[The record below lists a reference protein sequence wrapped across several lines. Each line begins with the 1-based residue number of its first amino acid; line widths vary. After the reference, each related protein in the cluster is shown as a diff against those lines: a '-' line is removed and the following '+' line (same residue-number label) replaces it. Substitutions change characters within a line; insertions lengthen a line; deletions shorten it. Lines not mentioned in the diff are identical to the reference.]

1 MNVSFVGKKGPFCS
15 IIGLETG
22 PKWGFLA
29 EIGPRHPQNRPRAP
43 SYCTIV
49 AIFANETE
57 GFAGVNVSF
66 VNKRGLK
73 TASKHRFWP
82 KIGGN
87 SPQNPKIERKSP
99 GIGSSGKPPEPPKTG
114 QIAQKLEFLCS
125 FLKLDLECM
134 SFSCMHKPNLPA

>member
-1 MNVSFVGKKGPFCS
+1 M
-15 IIGLETG
+15 GL
-22 PKWGFLA
+22 LA
-29 EIGPRHPQNRPRAP
+29 ENWPQTPPKQAKSP

-87 SPQNPKIERKSP
+87 SPQNPKIERKSLESGRP
-99 GIGSSGKPPEPPKTG
+99 GNPSESPKTG
-114 QIAQKLEFLCS
+114 QIAQKTEFLCS
-125 FLKLDLECM
+125 FLKLDLE
-134 SFSCMHKPNLPA
+134 